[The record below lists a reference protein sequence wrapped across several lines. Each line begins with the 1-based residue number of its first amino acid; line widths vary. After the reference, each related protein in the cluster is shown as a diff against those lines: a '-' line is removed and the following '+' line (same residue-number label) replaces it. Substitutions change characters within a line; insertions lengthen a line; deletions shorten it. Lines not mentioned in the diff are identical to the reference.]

1 MGTARVRLAAADAQF
16 SRARSVRPAPL
27 TPDPSALP
35 ATPVENY
42 AVDPTSLLA
51 GLRAGPS
58 LLASLI
64 AHEVLG
70 PPLALR
76 PSGESPR
83 GVW

>member
-1 MGTARVRLAAADAQF
+1 MADFPWAARRLA
-16 SRARSVRPAPL
+16 PAPA
-27 TPDPSALP
+27 PVPPASP
-35 ATPVENY
+35 ATPVEND
-42 AVDPTSLLA
+42 AMSPTSLLA

-76 PSGESPR
+76 PSEDSPR
-83 GVW
+83 GASDLL